1 MSDRSKATEKA
12 KVPNLMALCRRHL
25 AQTFGPQWEKTL
37 LAPAARLAAAPP
49 CRHRLDGRAQ
59 QIFHHLRHG
68 GRYPA
73 AAFRAYT
80 EEVGNY
86 DQVSRAMAQNPSEAL
101 SLASHWIAK
110 VEWTLREAPLLGAG
124 AKHDSEDD
132 VSFHDSSS
140 EASEGEEE
148 EGDPY
153 EKGEEQDQEDR
164 GQAEAASERSRRL
177 RALRQQ
183 RHQLE
188 AQIEEG
194 ERNMRSLHALAVGR
208 RREVGR
214 VHRPGLLLRSSPPRP
229 ALQIST
235 RGQLHRELA
244 SASAASAAE
253 AAVATPP
260 SLSRVLDIDD
270 ENHEP
275 TFTLPVLDLT
285 AG

>member
-1 MSDRSKATEKA
+1 MSDRSKAKAKAKAKA
-12 KVPNLMALCRRHL
+12 KVPNLLALCRRHL
-25 AQTFGPQWEKTL
+25 AQTFGSQWEKTL

-68 GRYPA
+68 GRYPSA
-73 AAFRAYT
+73 TFRAYT
-80 EEVGNY
+80 EDVGNY
-86 DQVSRAMAQNPSEAL
+86 DKVSRAMAQKPSEAL

-124 AKHDSEDD
+124 AKNDSEDD
-132 VSFHDSSS
+132 ISFHDSSS
-140 EASEGEEE
+140 EAPEGEEE
-148 EGDPY
+148 EGDQH
-153 EKGEEQDQEDR
+153 EKDEEQDEERDKT
-164 GQAEAASERSRRL
+164 EAASKPSKRL
-177 RALRQQ
+177 RALRRK

-194 ERNMRSLHALAVGR
+194 ERNMRSLH
-208 RREVGR
+208 
-214 VHRPGLLLRSSPPRP
+214 
-229 ALQIST
+229 
-235 RGQLHRELA
+235 RELA
-244 SASAASAAE
+244 SASAST
-253 AAVATPP
+253 AVVAPP
-260 SLSRVLDIDD
+260 SLSRVLDVDD